1 MKGPKFGFCHLI
13 LLLGALAFFGC
24 SDRKKASSANLADAG
39 YQLTAADWF
48 RAVADDNPSVLEMFL
63 KGGFQIG
70 SRTPDRDA
78 ALHIAAASGA
88 MKSGKF
94 LLDRKVGLDDP
105 GAGGRTPLMESIRTG
120 QLAMMRWLLKQGA
133 NPRAKDTEGYS
144 PLMLAVKEAR
154 ADAIGDLAVQD
165 REDLDGALLAAA
177 LLGQTKVIDELTKYG
192 ASIYARMDDGRT
204 ALMVAAENG
213 HLESVKLLVEIGSN
227 RFTTDLEGH
236 TASDLASA
244 AGHQEVVKLL
254 SAEPTAEEMALQS
267 DQQIGDELASVADAA
282 QAGDASPAIPEG
294 TGEVA
299 RTAPGGLASR
309 ASARPVSLEGQTLGA
324 GAAPKADGPRTSS
337 AEATPGSPAG
347 GPAGASPSPAAKP
360 VGLVMR
366 SYRQRELPIEITHV
380 ENGSAFMNLC
390 GTPPKK
396 VRVRAGQTVP
406 GSRLRVVGLRHKM
419 HSGKE
424 NFGKPTEVS
433 VVELEDPATGVRRE
447 FIAGVPAS
455 AHDPVALVE
464 DSSTGRR
471 FLASPGQRFTASDGT
486 AYTLSDVRPNQ
497 IVVVNSSTGVTQTL
511 PLRGPRG

>member
-1 MKGPKFGFCHLI
+1 MKGLWFGVRHLI
-13 LLLGALAFFGC
+13 PLLGSLALAGC
-24 SDRKKASSANLADAG
+24 GDRKKASSDNLADAG
-39 YQLTAADWF
+39 YQLTATDWF
-48 RAVADDNPSVLEMFL
+48 RAVADDNPPVLEMFL

-70 SRTPDRDA
+70 SRTPEGNG

-94 LLDRKVGLDDP
+94 LLDHKVGLDDP
-105 GAGGRTPLMESIRTG
+105 GEGGRTPLMESIRTG

-133 NPRAKDTEGYS
+133 NPLSKDTEGYK
-144 PLMLAVKEAR
+144 PLMLAVKEGR
-154 ADAIGDLAVQD
+154 AEAIGDLAVHD
-165 REDLDGALLAAA
+165 REDLDAALLAAA

-213 HLESVKLLVEIGSN
+213 HLDSSKLLIDIGSN
-227 RFTTDLEGH
+227 RFTTDPEGR

-254 SAEPTAEEMALQS
+254 SAQPTAGELALQS
-267 DQQIGDELASVADAA
+267 NEQIGDELASVADAA
-282 QAGDASPAIPEG
+282 QAGGAPAVSSPAIAEG

-299 RTAPGGLASR
+299 QPSSGGSAPKATG
-309 ASARPVSLEGQTLGA
+309 RPVSLEGQTLGA
-324 GAAPKADGPRTSS
+324 ITGAPAS
-337 AEATPGSPAG
+337 SPAESSPE
-347 GPAGASPSPAAKP
+347 PASRS

-366 SYRQRELPIEITHV
+366 SFRQRELPIEVSHV
-380 ENGSAFMNLC
+380 KNGTATMKLR
-390 GTPPKK
+390 GTPPREI
-396 VRVRAGQTVP
+396 RVSEGQTVP
-406 GSRLRVVGLRHKM
+406 GSRLKVIGLRRKM

-424 NFGKPTEVS
+424 NFGKLTEVS
-433 VVELEDPATGVRRE
+433 VVELEDSATGVRRE

-455 AHDPVALVE
+455 AHDPLALVE

-471 FLASPGQRFTASDGT
+471 FLAAPGQRFTASDGT
-486 AYTLSDVRPNQ
+486 SYTVSDVRPNQ
-497 IVVVNSSTGVTQTL
+497 IVLVNSSTGATQTL